1 MALTL
6 NGSTRWPSTKEL
18 HRLGETR
25 MGGAPAKVKQILA
38 RIDESMTET
47 MKDMRSYIQSN
58 PSFSEIG
65 DLMLKEWE
73 MGARSSL
80 RST

>member
-1 MALTL
+1 
-6 NGSTRWPSTKEL
+6 
-18 HRLGETR
+18 

-38 RIDESMTET
+38 RVDEVMTET
-47 MKDMRSYIQSN
+47 MKDMRAYIHSN

-73 MGARSSL
+73 TGSATSL
-80 RST
+80 RPA